1 MKNKLFLI
9 TIIIILG
16 LSNLTVF
23 SEDIYD
29 KTIEFTSLEELSKH
43 LVDDGYLI
51 NSYTLNDVPDI
62 RVITE
67 TNKELL
73 NTQGF
78 IRDEGYMVEKDNDKY
93 ILYLDTKNK
102 PEKIELKPIEAREQ
116 KEYHTGCIKTE
127 KINNF
132 NGVRSFVENSI
143 GNQEV
148 LNFYTNSESSFKT
161 DLNILR
167 ENLENQEVP
176 EDEIQ
181 YILSVNIDEYIKPN
195 VSIDLRRLE
204 EGAIGTSITYP
215 IEGYKIYKEK
225 DYYTVCYLQ
234 GGSKD
239 NPDHII
245 NRNNP
250 EEFFNILNSIKDR
263 IDYQFNLKDRNG
275 KYWLRDLHV
284 GTGDIRV
291 SFSDHPHAEI
301 SYFFRMQDNIITQ
314 PEWMKSQVLEAFSMY
329 DTLVINSRY
338 HEISP
343 EILENPEAI
352 HYIPH
357 TEERYVISI
366 VDDVIPVN
374 SEDPELEPDPII
386 PEPQPEPEPE
396 PEPNP
401 NPTLKIILIITII
414 VLIITVAHKLPFIPF
429 IPLFYYTKKV
439 SIYSNL
445 KQEDGTI
452 KRKKVFT
459 EGYEVN
465 GTQLVIDITDTMN
478 MYKEYNY
485 LEIEIP
491 KDIAYSVITKI
502 KEDKKMK
509 EVILRTLII
518 THKNHKEPIQVVPI
532 TENFYDEKKKVYVIR
547 LNV

>member
-73 NTQGF
+73 DTQGF
-78 IRDEGYMVEKDNDKY
+78 IRDEGYMIEKGNDKY

-102 PEKIELKPIEAREQ
+102 PERMELKHVDIS
-116 KEYHTGCIKTE
+116 EYEESHTGCVKVDRVNNIYDVE
-127 KINNF
+127 KLGFSENEINELKLSP
-132 NGVRSFVENSI
+132 NGTA
-143 GNQEV
+143 
-148 LNFYTNSESSFKT
+148 L
-161 DLNILR
+161 
-167 ENLENQEVP
+167 
-176 EDEIQ
+176 
-181 YILSVNIDEYIKPN
+181 VN
-195 VSIDLRRLE
+195 VW
-204 EGAIGTSITYP
+204 TS
-215 IEGYKIYKEK
+215 YKLYKEK
-225 DYYTVCYLQ
+225 NDYVICYLA
-234 GGSKD
+234 GGSID
-239 NPDHII
+239 NPYYII
-245 NRNNP
+245 NKN
-250 EEFFNILNSIKDR
+250 ETDKVFKILKEIKNK
-263 IDYQFNLKDRNG
+263 IDYQFNLQDKNG
-275 KYWLRDLHV
+275 KFWLRDIHV
-284 GTGDIRV
+284 GMGNIDIHYGGNKEEV
-291 SFSDHPHAEI
+291 ITYYSK
-301 SYFFRMQDNIITQ
+301 YQDDTMVQ
-314 PEWMKSQVLEAFSMY
+314 PEWMEGEIKETINNNDY
-329 DTLVINSRY
+329 LVISAMY

-357 TEERYVISI
+357 TEERYVISV
-366 VDDVIPVN
+366 VDD
-374 SEDPELEPDPII
+374 II
-386 PEPQPEPEPE
+386 PPSPEESETPETPE
-396 PEPNP
+396 IPESPINPSAPNSFDNSSNPDDNPTLPKDLDPNPNP

-414 VLIITVAHKLPFIPF
+414 VLTITVAHKLPFIPF
-429 IPLFYYTKKV
+429 IPLLYYTRKV

-478 MYKEYNY
+478 MSKEYNY